1 MGARLLMK
9 SQNYIY
15 LMTVGEA
22 EAKMIQDVLWKEK
35 IPSELHPSAVAD
47 VLAGQAVHGNL
58 SFDIRVPK
66 DKLSQAKEMLDFEG

>member
-1 MGARLLMK
+1 MK
-9 SQNYIY
+9 SKDYVY

-47 VLAGQAVHGNL
+47 VLAGQAVHSNL
-58 SFDIRVPK
+58 SYDIRVPK
-66 DKLSQAKEMLDFEG
+66 DKLFDAKEMLGFED